1 MIEAVEL
8 PATSSTSPSRPA
20 RASPY
25 GDVERYLAQLAGHP
39 RECECGR
46 CVLAPQVTV
55 QRVFAIASAWQR
67 QVRATKVRGLR

>member
-1 MIEAVEL
+1 M
-8 PATSSTSPSRPA
+8 PANVVNLAEQTRQRLT
-20 RASPY
+20 Y
-25 GDVERYLAQLAGHP
+25 GDVERYLAQMAAHP